1 MCAPGTVCCQPRQ
14 AGVHTCVLSSHSRER
29 KMDSHFG
36 VFSLEL
42 SAKAN
47 RILKIPLVHL
57 YLWPF
62 ARRGE
67 KEEKG
72 RLTEKVVLIPT
83 AGEGFDFLSINQNHS

>member
-1 MCAPGTVCCQPRQ
+1 MLLALIVASQGRLVCTR
-14 AGVHTCVLSSHSRER
+14 VFFLHTQER
-29 KMDSHFG
+29 KTDSHFG

-42 SAKAN
+42 SAKAKTL
-47 RILKIPLVHL
+47 LKHPPVHL

-67 KEEKG
+67 KEETG